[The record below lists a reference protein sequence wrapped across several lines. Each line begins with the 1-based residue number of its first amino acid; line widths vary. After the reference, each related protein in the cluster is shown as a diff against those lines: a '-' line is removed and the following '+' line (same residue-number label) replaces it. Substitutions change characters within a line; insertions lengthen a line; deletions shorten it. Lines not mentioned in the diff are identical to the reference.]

1 MPFIIKI
8 YLMNGVG
15 TKVHVVFFSEHLMKR
30 YQQEFADILYFIDDA
45 DTKLEYHVGIDIEA
59 KEGDLILIDEAE
71 IYMLDNPEKVRKF
84 TSANV
89 CIGFTATPAM
99 IKMETTVEEQLNF
112 KQYSYSIGETTI
124 DTFEKIAMNSVIDAP
139 NNIAKT
145 SYIADIAKLNPML
158 VFSNE

>member
-1 MPFIIKI
+1 
-8 YLMNGVG
+8 
-15 TKVHVVFFSEHLMKR
+15 
-30 YQQEFADILYFIDDA
+30 
-45 DTKLEYHVGIDIEA
+45 
-59 KEGDLILIDEAE
+59 
-71 IYMLDNPEKVRKF
+71 
-84 TSANV
+84 
-89 CIGFTATPAM
+89 M